1 MKSISLLLL
10 FSWLVPFPAAQSV
23 RDAKTLAITHVTVI
37 DATGAA
43 PRPDMT
49 VTVRGGRI
57 VEIGK
62 SSSKAPK
69 GAQVVDGH
77 GKFLIPGLWDMHVHT
92 NFGDWLPGGKE
103 IILPLFVANGITGV
117 RDMGGDLHLLKEWR
131 DQIDAGTT
139 LGPRMVISGP
149 MIDGA
154 PPHFP
159 ASVAVS
165 TAAEGR
171 KAVDDLKQ
179 GGADFIKVQSYIPRD
194 AYFAVAEESKKLG
207 MTFVGHVPD
216 AIRASEAS
224 NAGQKSVEHF
234 TGIFEGCSS
243 IEDELLKGPKGPRRV
258 IETYS
263 EPKCAALIALLA
275 KNGTWQVPTLT
286 WERGQWLIDDLD
298 LSQNPGAKYAAAS
311 LRNHTYKKFTESI
324 LKELDTD
331 PVAYRRQFVAKELEM
346 TLAMH
351 RAGVPLMAGTDT
363 AAGVYVIPGFSL
375 HQELELFV
383 RAGLTPM
390 EALQTATLNPAKFL
404 GRAADLGTVERGKL
418 ADLVLLDASP
428 LENISNTQ
436 KISAVVLGGRYFSRA
451 DLDGILKDVEAA
463 AREK

>member
-1 MKSISLLLL
+1 MKRASLLLL
-10 FSWLVPFPAAQSV
+10 LILIAVFAGAQSA
-23 RDAKTLAITHVTVI
+23 RDSNTMAITHVTVI
-37 DATGAA
+37 DVTGAA
-43 PRPDMT
+43 PKPDMT

-57 VEIGK
+57 AEIK
-62 SSSKAPK
+62 RSSRKIPK
-69 GAQVVDGH
+69 ETQVIDGS

-92 NFGDWLPGGKE
+92 NFGDWLPDGKE
-103 IILPLFVANGITGV
+103 LVLPLFVANGITSV

-131 DQIDAGTT
+131 DQINAGTT
-139 LGPRMVISGP
+139 VGPRMVISGP
-149 MIDGA
+149 MLDSA

-159 ASVAVS
+159 ASVPIA
-165 TAAEGR
+165 TAADGR

-194 AYFAVAEESKKLG
+194 AYFAVAEEAKKQG
-207 MTFVGHVPD
+207 IVFVGHVPD

-224 NAGQKSVEHF
+224 NAGQKSIEHY

-258 IETYS
+258 VETYS

-275 KNGTWQVPTLT
+275 KNQTWQVPTLI

-298 LSQNPGAKYAAAS
+298 LSQSPGAKYAAAS
-311 LRNHTYKKFTESI
+311 LRNQAYKKFTASI
-324 LKELDTD
+324 MKELDTD
-331 PVAYRRQFVAKELEM
+331 PVEYRRQFVAKELEM

-363 AAGVYVIPGFSL
+363 AAGVYVMPGFSL

-383 RAGLTPM
+383 KAGLTPM

-404 GRAADLGTVERGKL
+404 GRTRDIGTVEKSKL
-418 ADLVLLDASP
+418 ADLVLLDANP
-428 LENISNTQ
+428 LDNISNTQ
-436 KISAVVLGGRYFSRA
+436 KISAVVQGGRYFSRA
-451 DLDGILKDVEAA
+451 DLDGILREVEAA